1 MPAHCS
7 VPLCKQ
13 RGTRDKNNEK
23 VSFHRIPKQ
32 GDRYKKWIA
41 AIKRDEGKH
50 FKVSRSTVVCSK
62 HFKDSDFLPNIAS
75 GQRILRDDAV
85 PSLFAYRRA
94 LRARKPPKGRA
105 RVRRKAPQSNRNGG
119 KRLSGRSSVS
129 ASQAGPAGTSSLLAY
144 LQDHIYAQPSSP
156 ALSKNGLPVS
166 SPAADD
172 GLEARSVGTQIY
184 PIRCFKSTQTSEA
197 SRLMLLL
204 DREPTPL
211 AGLFA
216 GRVKHESVSVPNG
229 QPASSTAD
237 ASIEA
242 RSVGTQIYPL
252 RCSKSTQTSE
262 ASRLMLLLDRENPQH
277 VLWSH
282 REPLLE
288 SCGHN
293 AGSS

>member
-129 ASQAGPAGTSSLLAY
+129 ASQAGP
-144 LQDHIYAQPSSP
+144 
-156 ALSKNGLPVS
+156 NGLPVS

>member
-1 MPAHCS
+1 MECAPSTSAGPSRRQKKTECDRRRRAAETEEQR
-7 VPLCKQ
+7 KQ
-13 RGTRDKNNEK
+13 RLSAGAAAQRRKRAIEAEEE
-23 VSFHRIPKQ
+23 RKQ
-32 GDRYKKWIA
+32 RLARLAEMRRKK
-41 AIKRDEGKH
+41 
-50 FKVSRSTVVCSK
+50 
-62 HFKDSDFLPNIAS
+62 
-75 GQRILRDDAV
+75 
-85 PSLFAYRRA
+85 RRA
-94 LRARKPPKGRA
+94 DAEVRAMEAAAKRARREANPGLREAEAAAKRA
-105 RVRRKAPQSNRNGG
+105 KRQAERERRR
-119 KRLSGRSSVS
+119 
-129 ASQAGPAGTSSLLAY
+129 
-144 LQDHIYAQPSSP
+144 
-156 ALSKNGLPVS
+156 NGLPVS